1 MRREYVIGAAGLA
14 FWLASCASQPVEAQL
29 ATACNQAA
37 TAVREAAI
45 LRANGKLSP
54 QAIAAVGAVIPT
66 LEEACDTDNPPADMT
81 TAVANVLAAV
91 QTVTLQ
97 NAGVR

>member
-1 MRREYVIGAAGLA
+1 MRRYRPIVIFLLLAG
-14 FWLASCASQPVEAQL
+14 CASQPVEAQL

-37 TAVREAAI
+37 TAFREAAI

-54 QAIAAVGAVIPT
+54 SAIEAISGTIPT
-66 LEEACDTDNPPADMT
+66 LSAACDPANPPVDMT
-81 TAVANVLAAV
+81 AALSGVLAAV

-97 NAGVR
+97 NAGVK